1 MTLRDLLKTPASK
14 NAAASYLAFISTALW
29 GLASIPVAV
38 AFLEPEQIGLW
49 AIINVLL
56 SYLAWAD
63 LGIGPAIGRLMAP
76 AIANQNQEEMN
87 RWWSVT
93 RAALFIQGI
102 IVIIIGQ
109 LLCQVTGIITQCSDE
124 TVSDANLLLGGGA
137 VILGLTFPIR
147 GAAGIL
153 TAEHRYHWAPLV
165 QAVSPWINI
174 LIFFT
179 LLKLGLGLKAYL
191 FAFAASQMFN
201 WVCFKL
207 LLAYGPNHFSWDG
220 EGIRFHR
227 FRELFS
233 FCGNIAVTGSVDSI
247 IRTLPHLILAQV
259 ASLLVVPLYNFS
271 SRTAA
276 LGANL
281 IEQTVRSFYPGLQR
295 LFIKGEIAQFKH
307 RHQQVCMITVSLAV
321 VGASAILIIN
331 QPVVQ
336 ILAGDTYYAGGKA
349 NTWFAISLITTALS
363 VIYRI
368 LLPIS
373 GHMGKMAAV
382 SIIKIPVA
390 VIISIFYWPHSG
402 IDGMAAIF
410 ALIPLIDVLY
420 AAYRGSI
427 NCGYRPIEMFLTPAI
442 FCLAFVVLTWCTGTW
457 LNHLPA
463 SEYELQIGSR
473 MITAPGAYQILP
485 PIGLAL
491 AGSVIGLRQI
501 LILLRKQ
508 S

>member
-14 NAAASYLAFISTALW
+14 NAAACYLAFSSTALW

-49 AIINVLL
+49 AIVNALL

-63 LGIGPAIGRLMAP
+63 LGIGPAIGRLVAP
-76 AIANQNQEEMN
+76 AIANKNQQEMN
-87 RWWSVT
+87 RLWTTT

-102 IVIIIGQ
+102 IVIVIGQ
-109 LLCQVTGIITQCSDE
+109 LLCLFIGLITQCSDD

-137 VILGLTFPIR
+137 AILGLTFPIR

-165 QAVSPWINI
+165 QAVSPWVNI
-174 LIFFT
+174 LVFFT

-191 FAFAASQMFN
+191 FAFAASQIFN

-207 LLAYGPNHFSWDG
+207 LLAYGPNRFFWDR

-233 FCGNIAVTGSVDSI
+233 FCGNIAVAGTVDSI

-259 ASLLVVPLYNFS
+259 ASLLVVPLYNFT

-295 LFIKGEIAQFKH
+295 LFINSEAAQFKQ
-307 RHQQVCMITVSLAV
+307 RHHQVCMITISLAV
-321 VGASAILIIN
+321 VGASAMLIIN

-336 ILAGDTYYAGGKA
+336 LLAGDTYYAGSVA

-363 VIYRI
+363 TLYRI
-368 LLPIS
+368 MLPIS
-373 GHMGKMAAV
+373 GNMGKMAAV

-390 VIISIFYWPHSG
+390 VVISILYWPHTG
-402 IDGMAAIF
+402 INGMAAIF
-410 ALIPLIDVLY
+410 ALMPLIDGIY

-427 NCGYRPIEMFLTPAI
+427 NCGYRPMEMLLTPAI
-442 FCLAFVVLTWCTGTW
+442 FSLVFVVLTWCTGSC
-457 LNHLPA
+457 LDHLPT
-463 SEYELQIGSR
+463 SEHELQIGSK
-473 MITAPGAYQILP
+473 MITVPNAYQILP
-485 PIGLAL
+485 PIGLAFV
-491 AGSVIGLRQI
+491 GSFLGLHQM
-501 LILLRKQ
+501 LILMRKQ